1 MRSEHIRDEIYG
13 AHRRALVAYAER
25 IAGDRAEAED
35 VVQDAWL
42 QLRKA
47 LDRETLRDPVPY
59 LYRIV
64 RNLAID
70 SRRRAGRQARHL
82 SEDGGQAIA
91 EIADE
96 APSPE
101 AVIGTKAELLCVEQ
115 ALAALPQRQR
125 IAIEMYRLGG
135 FKLREIADR
144 LNISVSLA
152 HLEIAKGLAEC
163 HRLCRSADMQVDDR

>member
-1 MRSEHIRDEIYG
+1 LRSKHIQDDIYG
-13 AHRRALVAYAER
+13 AHRRALIAYAER
-25 IAGDRAEAED
+25 ISGDRAEAED

-42 QLRKA
+42 QLRKV
-47 LDRETLRDPVPY
+47 LDREPLREPVPY
-59 LYRIV
+59 LYRVV

-70 SRRRAGRQARHL
+70 SRRRASRRAQHITENAADAL
-82 SEDGGQAIA
+82 A
-91 EIADE
+91 ELADE

-101 AVIGTKAELLCVEQ
+101 VVIGARAELQCVER
-115 ALAALPQRQR
+115 ALATLPERQR

-152 HLEIAKGLAEC
+152 HLLIAKGLAEC
-163 HRLCRSADMQVDDR
+163 HRLCRLDDAAGGE